1 MTQLSTFPWANACDG
16 MAPARHRPRWAMA
29 GTETYLQLALG
40 ARNVPKSRLVRPGTD
55 QPVCTVCFKAGL
67 LP

>member
-1 MTQLSTFPWANACDG
+1 
-16 MAPARHRPRWAMA
+16 MA